1 MLLSALDVFVCF
13 WCVVGNEQDVAY
25 FMLKMLLW
33 QQLKQGI
40 NCDDVVK
47 EELSIQYSIC
57 RLVMVWYNVMCHIAV

>member
-1 MLLSALDVFVCF
+1 VWWAMDKMLHISC
-13 WCVVGNEQDVAY
+13 
-25 FMLKMLLW
+25 KKRLLW
-33 QQLKQGI
+33 QRLKQGI